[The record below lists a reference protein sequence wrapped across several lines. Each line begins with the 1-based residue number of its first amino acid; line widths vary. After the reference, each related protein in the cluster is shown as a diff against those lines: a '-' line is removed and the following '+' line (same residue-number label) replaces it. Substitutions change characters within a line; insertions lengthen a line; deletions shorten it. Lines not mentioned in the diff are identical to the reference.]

1 MKIKKVN
8 TLFPIFLLAVSFFA
22 ITSKSSL
29 ADSCST
35 KNPGFACVDTGK
47 VTGTSGCKTGLC
59 PGSAAVKCCSLS
71 SVTCKTD
78 GSSAL
83 QPCSA
88 NGNYGACNIAGIC
101 ADTGA
106 GKISTTATDTS
117 QSTNFTGGGT
127 NFTNPLKFTTVE
139 GFLGGILS
147 AIQRII
153 VVLALV
159 FIVIGSVM
167 ILTSAGDSGM
177 VEKGKKAITMSLIGF
192 AIGIAAP
199 SLLKE
204 LSNLVG
210 WGGAGEVASAL
221 TLTQIAMNVL
231 NFLLGS
237 MGIVAL
243 VMMVI
248 GGIMYLTSAGNED
261 SIDRGKKIF
270 KYSLIG
276 VLMAMISMVL
286 VTQIAK
292 FFQ

>member
-1 MKIKKVN
+1 
-8 TLFPIFLLAVSFFA
+8 
-22 ITSKSSL
+22 
-29 ADSCST
+29 
-35 KNPGFACVDTGK
+35 
-47 VTGTSGCKTGLC
+47 
-59 PGSAAVKCCSLS
+59 
-71 SVTCKTD
+71 
-78 GSSAL
+78 
-83 QPCSA
+83 
-88 NGNYGACNIAGIC
+88 
-101 ADTGA
+101 
-106 GKISTTATDTS
+106 
-117 QSTNFTGGGT
+117 
-127 NFTNPLKFTTVE
+127 
-139 GFLGGILS
+139 
-147 AIQRII
+147 
-153 VVLALV
+153 V

>member
-1 MKIKKVN
+1 MKKINVF
-8 TLFPIFLLAVSFFA
+8 LPIFLLTVSFFLM
-22 ITSKSSL
+22 TPQRSS
-29 ADSCST
+29 ADTCST
-35 KNPGFACVDTGK
+35 QNPGSACIDTSK

-59 PGSAAVKCCSLS
+59 PGGNSVKCCSLS
-71 SVTCKTD
+71 SVTCKAD

-88 NGNYGACNIAGIC
+88 NGNFGACNAAGVC

-106 GKISTTATDTS
+106 GSILSKPNAP
-117 QSTNFTGGGT
+117 QSTNFTGSGT

-139 GFLGGILS
+139 AFLGGILS

-159 FIVIGSVM
+159 FIVIGSVL
-167 ILTSAGDSGM
+167 ILISAGDSGM

-261 SIDRGKKIF
+261 AIDRGKKIF